1 MTRALRIGRVVA
13 VSGSAVRGVLSDGP
27 AESNDL
33 TVRIGALLRIE
44 TSNALVFGIV
54 SALNADEPP
63 IFRADRERRLVDIEL
78 LGEAM
83 GGRQNS
89 VEIQF
94 QRGVSSYPALGADIY
109 TATRNDLARIYARP
123 AATNICVGSLFQDD
137 QIPAYLITDDLLG
150 KHFAVLG
157 TTGVGKSC
165 AVALIL
171 RAILDKHPYGHIV
184 LLDPHNEYAKSF
196 GDRAETLNPESLH
209 IPYWLLNGEEAVQVI
224 VGTHDA
230 DAVTQASILKNAIVD
245 AKTKFAGA
253 ESDSDHLTV
262 DTPVPYRLGDLVRTL
277 DSKMGLLD
285 KPESAVPYLR
295 LKARI
300 DELRSDRRYAF
311 MFSGTAVRDDL
322 ADIMSRI
329 LRIPV
334 AGKPLT
340 IMDLSGVPSEI
351 VDVVVS
357 VLCRA
362 IFDFAV
368 WSEHDQATPVLV
380 VCEEAQRY
388 VPQDDRL
395 GFGPTR
401 RIISQIA
408 KEGRKYGVSLCLV
421 SQRPSELATSILS
434 QCNTL
439 FALRMTNEQDQDYVS
454 KALPESA
461 KGFVGSLA
469 SLRTRDAV
477 VVGEGVTVPMRLRFG
492 ELPEAHRPSS
502 GTAPFSHAWQQDT
515 ERPDSVETTINRW
528 RRQQR

>member
-1 MTRALRIGRVVA
+1 
-13 VSGSAVRGVLSDGP
+13 
-27 AESNDL
+27 
-33 TVRIGALLRIE
+33 
-44 TSNALVFGIV
+44 
-54 SALNADEPP
+54 
-63 IFRADRERRLVDIEL
+63 
-78 LGEAM
+78 
-83 GGRQNS
+83 
-89 VEIQF
+89 
-94 QRGVSSYPALGADIY
+94 
-109 TATRNDLARIYARP
+109 
-123 AATNICVGSLFQDD
+123 
-137 QIPAYLITDDLLG
+137 
-150 KHFAVLG
+150 
-157 TTGVGKSC
+157 
-165 AVALIL
+165 
-171 RAILDKHPYGHIV
+171 
-184 LLDPHNEYAKSF
+184 
-196 GDRAETLNPESLH
+196 
-209 IPYWLLNGEEAVQVI
+209 
-224 VGTHDA
+224 
-230 DAVTQASILKNAIVD
+230 
-245 AKTKFAGA
+245 
-253 ESDSDHLTV
+253 
-262 DTPVPYRLGDLVRTL
+262 
-277 DSKMGLLD
+277 MGLLD
-285 KPESAVPYLR
+285 KPESAIPYLR

-340 IMDLSGVPSEI
+340 IMDLSGLPSEI

-368 WSEHDQATPVLV
+368 WSEHDQATPVLL